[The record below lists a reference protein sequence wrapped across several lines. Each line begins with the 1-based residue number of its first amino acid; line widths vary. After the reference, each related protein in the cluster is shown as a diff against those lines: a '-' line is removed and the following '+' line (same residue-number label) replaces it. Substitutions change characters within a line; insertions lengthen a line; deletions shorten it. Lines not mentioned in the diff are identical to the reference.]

1 MNILS
6 NLYLGSDPVAIATE
20 DDQLRISLAD
30 GRDIFLPLQRVGQI
44 DNETPLPPESQILI
58 LRQPPQIDHIHVT
71 DTALHV
77 HLLDGRTLSC
87 PLSWFPR
94 LLHGTQMER
103 NHYELS
109 GDNDV
114 IHWPDLDED
123 IELTRLF
130 EGGKSLESEQSI
142 QRWLLARHDANS
154 INQKALSAN

>member
-1 MNILS
+1 MNTLS
-6 NLYLGSDPVAIATE
+6 NLYLGSKPVTITAE
-20 DDQLRISLAD
+20 DDQLRISLED
-30 GRDIFLPLQRVGQI
+30 GRDIFLPLQLVSQI
-44 DNETPLPPESQILI
+44 DSETPMPPESQILL
-58 LRQPPQIDHIHVT
+58 LRQPPQIDHIHIT

-77 HLLDGRTLSC
+77 YLTDDRTLSC
-87 PLSWFPR
+87 PLAWFPR

-123 IELTRLF
+123 IELMRLF

-142 QRWLLARHDANS
+142 QRWLLARHEARARNT
-154 INQKALSAN
+154 KVLSVS